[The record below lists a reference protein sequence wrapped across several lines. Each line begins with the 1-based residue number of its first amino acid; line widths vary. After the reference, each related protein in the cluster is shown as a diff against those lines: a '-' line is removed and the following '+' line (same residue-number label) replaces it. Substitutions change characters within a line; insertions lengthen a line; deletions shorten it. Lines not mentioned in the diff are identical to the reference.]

1 MNGILNLN
9 KPEGHTSFDC
19 VAILRRLTG
28 ERKIGHT
35 GTLDPQATGVLPVC
49 IGKATRLLEFMDSA
63 PKTYVCG
70 CMLGLETDTQD
81 IWGEIIRDRRLETAS
96 LAREN
101 VEKALGC
108 FCGEI
113 EQKPPVFSA
122 VKVNG
127 KKLYEYARE
136 GRSVEIP
143 VRRVTIHSIR
153 LLDWQSPQQP
163 FTFEVVCS
171 RGTYVRAICHDLG
184 QMLGCGACM
193 SSLVRTQTCG
203 YSIDQ
208 SVTLEDLRS
217 MTAAQIEALLD
228 PPETAVSHLPRLELN
243 EEQAELFTNGNPVW
257 SDGLTLSD
265 EIQAVFQDNKLIGI
279 VRDQKIAK
287 VLLKGS
293 SI

>member
-1 MNGILNLN
+1 MNGVLNLN
-9 KPEGHTSFDC
+9 KPAGYTSFDC

-70 CMLGLETDTQD
+70 CTLGLETDTQD
-81 IWGEIIRDRRLETAS
+81 IWGSAISDRRPETAS
-96 LAREN
+96 LTREN
-101 VEKALGC
+101 VEKVLDT
-108 FCGEI
+108 FRGEI
-113 EQKPPVFSA
+113 DQKPPVFSA
-122 VKVNG
+122 IKVRG

-136 GRSVEIP
+136 GKDVEVP
-143 VRRVTIHSIR
+143 VRRVTIHGIR
-153 LLDWQSPQQP
+153 MLDWQGPQQP

-184 QMLGCGACM
+184 QTLGCGACM
-193 SSLVRTQTCG
+193 SSLVRTDTCG
-203 YSIDQ
+203 YSLEQ
-208 SVTLEDLRS
+208 ALPLEDLRS
-217 MTAAQIEALLD
+217 MNAEQIEALLD
-228 PPETAVSHLPRLELN
+228 PPETAVSHLPRLELD
-243 EEQAELFTNGNPVW
+243 EEQAKLFANGNPIW

-265 EIQAVFQDNKLIGI
+265 EVQTVFHNNKLIGI

-287 VLLKGS
+287 V
-293 SI
+293 I